1 MMGQF
6 MMDLKNEPIQSLL
19 RNMKSSYEYSF
30 HQHQILSAAAL
41 AQQQQE
47 QSEGALDLTAKRRF
61 SVESETRKTTSPSSL
76 EESPNA
82 RESPIHHHHNPA
94 TAQYLLHHHRH
105 MSEFTK
111 MSAVTPEHAI
121 QYQPYNFEQTSP
133 STTTSAATLHAK
145 IPRLPIFE
153 GIPLV
158 RKLENISPSPAE
170 NISKTFSSPSP
181 SHQHHQAFDHYESV
195 NKSRTP
201 PMLEHEDSND
211 IQPGNLSS
219 SSSSIASSQK
229 SPSSSTISNS
239 SSAMMIVGRDG
250 KLSRPFKAYPKDPLS
265 LAAASSILD
274 QTSAEKY
281 AVFRKRMLDQIHAA
295 NGGNPVINNPKMRR
309 ITGKNANEE
318 TNNNEP
324 LFSTEKT
331 ETKIATSVNS
341 NGNQK
346 DEAYFERRK
355 KNNAAAKKSRDRR
368 RIKEDEI
375 AIRAAFLERE
385 NIELK
390 FELAAAR
397 KQLALYGVTAGISS
411 S

>member
-1 MMGQF
+1 
-6 MMDLKNEPIQSLL
+6 
-19 RNMKSSYEYSF
+19 MKSSYEYSF
-30 HQHQILSAAAL
+30 HQHQLLSAAAL
-41 AQQQQE
+41 VQQQQHE
-47 QSEGALDLTAKRRF
+47 PAESALDLTSKRRF
-61 SVESETRKTTSPSSL
+61 SVESETRKTTSPSSF

-82 RESPIHHHHNPA
+82 RESPQNHHHHHHPA
-94 TAQYLLHHHRH
+94 AAQFLLHHHRH
-105 MSEFTK
+105 MSDYSK
-111 MSAVTPEHAI
+111 LSAVTPEHAI

-133 STTTSAATLHAK
+133 STTKTSALLTKNSRSPAAYENVPHV
-145 IPRLPIFE
+145 
-153 GIPLV
+153 G
-158 RKLENISPSPAE
+158 KLESISPPPTE

-181 SHQHHQAFDHYESV
+181 HRHHHLHHHQAFQRFESTE
-195 NKSRTP
+195 KSETP
-201 PMLEHEDSND
+201 PMLDHEDSND
-211 IQPGNLSS
+211 VPQGNLSS
-219 SSSSIASSQK
+219 SSSVASSQK
-229 SPSSSTISNS
+229 SPSSSTVSNS

-295 NGGNPVINNPKMRR
+295 NGGNPVVNNPKMRR
-309 ITGKNANEE
+309 ITSKSGSEE

-324 LFSTEKT
+324 LYIATDKC
-331 ETKIATSVNS
+331 ETKSIASPIS
-341 NGNQK
+341 SGNMK

-397 KQLALYGVTAGISS
+397 KQLTLYGVTAGISS

>member
-1 MMGQF
+1 
-6 MMDLKNEPIQSLL
+6 
-19 RNMKSSYEYSF
+19 MKSSYEYSF
-30 HQHQILSAAAL
+30 HQHQLLSAAAL
-41 AQQQQE
+41 AQQQHE
-47 QSEGALDLTAKRRF
+47 HSEGALDLTSKRRF

-82 RESPIHHHHNPA
+82 RESPLNHHHHNPA

-105 MSEFTK
+105 MNEFTK

-133 STTTSAATLHAK
+133 STTASTAIHTK

-153 GIPLV
+153 GIPLI
-158 RKLENISPSPAE
+158 RKLENISPQPAE

-181 SHQHHQAFDHYESV
+181 SHQHQSFDHYESA
-195 NKSRTP
+195 NKSGTP

-211 IQPGNLSS
+211 IQAGNLS

-229 SPSSSTISNS
+229 SPSSSTVSNS

-295 NGGNPVINNPKMRR
+295 NGGNPVVNNPKMRR
-309 ITGKNANEE
+309 ITGKNTNEE

-324 LFSTEKT
+324 LFSAEKK
-331 ETKIATSVNS
+331 EIATTMNTS
-341 NGNQK
+341 GNQK